1 MSIDLVQKA
10 ITWVLSQEIRYGEV
24 GLIFKFHDG
33 QLRCIETSRKKKIA
47 VTEGEIN
54 EPLR

>member
-33 QLRCIETSRKKKIA
+33 QLRFIEKSLKEKAA
-47 VTEGEIN
+47 VEEGAKN